1 MENLSSII
9 KYDQKKK
16 KKTTLTKDDV
26 FSLKRMTDNRW
37 QFDFDTVRQNQ
48 QQMEINLFIMQTE
61 RVK

>member
-1 MENLSSII
+1 MT
-9 KYDQKKK
+9 KK